1 MATKKTTDTAKKRTV
16 SKPKQIAYKP
26 KPGKTK
32 FNAGTWITVLIFIGL
47 VGAAVYLNRQKDT
60 AAAEATP
67 DNEISYLFPANV
79 DGSPTAIE
87 IKPAAG
93 DAQSVKVARDE
104 KNVWVLELP
113 IKAEAIQSSAEAA
126 AAQVSALEIIST
138 LDADPAIFGL
148 DNPAFAIIFEF
159 ENGNKHTLEVGDTT
173 PTNSGYYVR
182 VDKDK
187 MKVVDLSG
195 IDALLQLAA
204 FPPYLNT
211 PTPSA
216 LPPTKTPASPTQAV
230 STPETAVTPTP

>member
-1 MATKKTTDTAKKRTV
+1 MATKKTDPPKKRTV

-26 KPGKTK
+26 KPVKTK

-60 AAAEATP
+60 ATVEATP
-67 DNEISYLFPANV
+67 ASEISYLFPPNV

-87 IKPAAG
+87 IKPASG

-113 IKAEAIQSSAEAA
+113 IKAEALQSSAEAA
-126 AAQVSALEIIST
+126 AAQVSALEIISDI
-138 LDADPAIFGL
+138 DADPAIFGL
-148 DNPAFAIIFEF
+148 DNPAFEISLEF
-159 ENGNKHTLEVGDTT
+159 ENGNKHTLEVGDST
-173 PTNSGYYVR
+173 PTDSGYYVR

-187 MKVVDLSG
+187 MMVVDLSG

-216 LPPTKTPASPTQAV
+216 LPPTETPVSPTQAIP
-230 STPETAVTPTP
+230 TAETAVTPTP